1 MISDVFIRRP
11 RLAGVI
17 SVVVVLAGLLAI
29 AVLPIA
35 QYPEITPPTVSVSAN
50 YPGAD
55 STVLAQA
62 VGDPLE
68 RAINGVEDMT
78 YMSSTSTDSG
88 TYSLSITF
96 AIGTD
101 PDIAQVNVSNR
112 VQLATA
118 QLPEAVTRQGVTVRS
133 RSPNFLMA
141 VGFFSEGG
149 QVSTIDIGAYLSS
162 TVVTALQRVEGV
174 GDANVLGNADYSM
187 RVWTDPVRM
196 AALSIS
202 PAEVNAAIQAE
213 NLPAS
218 TGQIGGS
225 PAPEGQALVYTITSQ
240 GQLNTAAQFENIVVR
255 AEQNGAIVRLK
266 DVARVE
272 LGSESYAVNSF
283 VEGNPGKTI
292 QINQSPGG
300 NALATVTAIR
310 AELEQLKGQFP
321 PGLDYQIIYDS
332 TQFVDATIHEIVLTL
347 AITAA
352 IIVVVVF
359 VFLQDWRS
367 TLIPA
372 LAIPVSLIGTFAV
385 LLAIGFTINVITLL
399 ALILA
404 IGLVVDDAILVVEN
418 VQRVMTERKIDRVEA
433 TRIAMKEITGPI
445 VSTTLVLLAVF
456 LPTTFLPGL
465 SGQLYRQF
473 GLALSISMLLSSVVA
488 LTLTPA
494 LAASMLRPP
503 TAAWGP
509 LRWFNRGLD
518 ATRNTYAGAVSFLVK
533 RVLVALA
540 ILGVGFAVAT
550 VSFLSLPSTLL
561 PDEDQGAILFDVSL
575 PDGASLQRTTE
586 AMLEIGDI
594 LAETEGVNS
603 YVLNAGYSL
612 LQSSQRTSGGLGIVT
627 LKPWGERPDL
637 FAILGE
643 LRGKFAAIPGVQVA
657 AFPPPPIPG
666 LGSVGGFTFELT
678 AENGQDPTEVAQ
690 VAASFVSAAN
700 ERPEIEGAR
709 TTFSADVPRLYMTID
724 RDRAET
730 LGLSVADIYDTVGS
744 TMGETFVNQFIYD
757 GRIYQ
762 VRLQAEADARQ
773 AASDIGDL
781 YAKNASGQM
790 VPLRSVVTVD
800 TTFGPY
806 AVPRFNL
813 FTAPQIT
820 GQPAAGYSSGAA
832 LTALEEV
839 AAEVLPDGYSY
850 QFSGT
855 SYQERQ
861 AGSVTYIA
869 FGLAFVFA
877 YLFLVAQYESWLQPL
892 TVMLSIGIAAAGAAG
907 SLAVFGYSSN
917 IYSQI
922 GMVMLIG
929 LAAKNAILIVEFAKE
944 RREEDGMEIT
954 EAAVMGA
961 KQRFR
966 AVLMTAL
973 AFILGLIP
981 LVHTSGAGA
990 ASRNAIG
997 TAAIG
1002 GMVAATFVGI
1012 FVVPALFAF
1021 FERLREGR
1029 KGKLWGRERED
1040 RSDLSDKAKKKLETA
1055 EAARGKEASDKGATT
1070 DAGRDRFPWSF
1081 GDARPAAPAAPAE

>member
-1 MISDVFIRRP
+1 MISDLFIRRP

-17 SVVVVLAGLLAI
+17 SIVVVLAGLLSI
-29 AVLPIA
+29 LVLPVS

-68 RAINGVEDMT
+68 RAINGVEDMI

-141 VGFFSEGG
+141 VAFFSEGG
-149 QVSTIDIGAYLSS
+149 QISTIDIGAYLSS
-162 TVVTALQRVEGV
+162 DVVTALQRVEGV

-187 RVWTDPVRM
+187 RVWTDPARM
-196 AALSIS
+196 AALSIAPS
-202 PAEVNAAIQAE
+202 DITAAIAAE

-218 TGQIGGS
+218 TGQIGGA
-225 PAPEGQALVYTITSQ
+225 PAPDGQALVYTITSQ
-240 GQLNTAAQFENIVVR
+240 GQLNTAEQFENIVVR
-255 AEQNGAIVRLK
+255 AEASGAIVRLK

-272 LGSESYAVNSF
+272 LGSESYAVNTY
-283 VEGNPGKTI
+283 VRDNPGKTI
-292 QINQSPGG
+292 QINQAPGA
-300 NALATVTAIR
+300 NALQTVTAIR
-310 AELEQLKGQFP
+310 AELDRLQTSFP
-321 PGLDYQIIYDS
+321 PGLQYEIIYDS

-347 AITAA
+347 AITAV

-433 TRIAMKEITGPI
+433 TRLAMREITGPI

-473 GLALSISMLLSSVVA
+473 GIALSVSMVLSSIVA

-494 LAASMLRPP
+494 LTAAMLRPP
-503 TAAWGP
+503 SAAWGP
-509 LRWFNRGLD
+509 LRWFNVGLD
-518 ATRNTYAGAVSFLVK
+518 KTRNAYARTVGFLVRRVLLALGVLALGFAIAFVSFVN
-533 RVLVALA
+533 
-540 ILGVGFAVAT
+540 
-550 VSFLSLPSTLL
+550 LPSTLL

-594 LAETEGVNS
+594 LSQTEGVNA

-612 LQSSQRTSGGLGIVT
+612 LQSSQRSSGGLGIVT
-627 LKPWGERPDL
+627 LKPWGERRDL

-643 LRGKFAAIPGVQVA
+643 LNARFAAIPGVQVA

-666 LGSVGGFTFELT
+666 LGSVGGFTFELL
-678 AENGQDPTEVAQ
+678 AEQGQDPAEVAQ
-690 VAASFVSAAN
+690 VASAFVAAAN
-700 ERPEIEGAR
+700 ERPEIETAR
-709 TTFSADVPRLYMTID
+709 TTFSADVPRLYMKID

-730 LGLSVADIYDTVGS
+730 LGLSVSDIYDTVGGA
-744 TMGETFVNQFIYD
+744 MGETYVNQFIYQ
-757 GRIYQ
+757 GQIFQ
-762 VRLQAEADARQ
+762 VRLQAEADARTKT
-773 AASDIGDL
+773 ADIGQL
-781 YAKNASGQM
+781 YAKNAGGEM
-790 VPLRSVVTVD
+790 VPLRSLVSVD

-806 AVPRFNL
+806 SVPRFNL

-839 AAEVLPDGYSY
+839 ARETLPAGYSY

-861 AGSVTYIA
+861 AGSVTYLA

-892 TVMLSIGIAAAGAAG
+892 TVMLSIAIAAAGAAG
-907 SLAVFGYSSN
+907 ALALFGQSSN

-944 RREEDGMEIT
+944 RRELDGMEIT
-954 EAAVMGA
+954 EAAITGA
-961 KQRFR
+961 RQRFR

-973 AFILGLIP
+973 AFILGLVP
-981 LVHTSGAGA
+981 LVTASGAGA
-990 ASRNAIG
+990 ASRNSIG
-997 TAAIG
+997 IASIG
-1002 GMVAATFVGI
+1002 GMLAATFIGI
-1012 FVVPALFAF
+1012 FIVPALFAL
-1021 FERLREGR
+1021 FERLGEGR
-1029 KGKLWGRERED
+1029 GGKFWGREKNRAKD
-1040 RSDLSDKAKKKLETA
+1040 RRDPNERLPWHFG
-1055 EAARGKEASDKGATT
+1055 ARGKDKGQGQGQSEGGTAV
-1070 DAGRDRFPWSF
+1070 
-1081 GDARPAAPAAPAE
+1081 PAE

>member
-1 MISDVFIRRP
+1 MISDIFIRRP
-11 RLAGVI
+11 RLAGVVSI
-17 SVVVVLAGLLAI
+17 VVVLAGLLAI
-29 AVLPIA
+29 LVLPIS
-35 QYPEITPPTVSVSAN
+35 QYPEITPPTVSVSAT

-68 RAINGVEDMT
+68 RAINGVEDMI

-141 VGFFSEGG
+141 VAFSSEGG

-162 TVVTALQRVEGV
+162 SVVTALQRVEGV
-174 GDANVLGNADYSM
+174 GDANVLGNADYAM
-187 RVWTDPVRM
+187 RIWTDPVRM

-202 PAEVNAAIQAE
+202 PAEVTAAITAE

-225 PAPEGQALVYTITSQ
+225 PAPEGQATVYTITAQ
-240 GQLNTAAQFENIVVR
+240 GQLNTPEQFQNIVVR
-255 AEQNGAIVRLK
+255 AEPNGAIVRLK

-272 LGSESYAVNSF
+272 LGSESYAVNTY
-283 VEGNPGKTI
+283 VGTNPGKTI
-292 QINQSPGG
+292 QINQAPGA
-300 NALATVTAIR
+300 NALQTVTAVR
-310 AELEQLKGQFP
+310 AELERLRPEFP
-321 PGLDYQIIYDS
+321 QGLDYQIIYDS

-347 AITAA
+347 GITAA

-359 VFLQDWRS
+359 LFLQDWRS

-418 VQRVMTERKIDRVEA
+418 VQRVMTERNVDRVEA
-433 TRIAMKEITGPI
+433 TRIAMREITGPI
-445 VSTTLVLLAVF
+445 ISTTLVLLAVF

-494 LAASMLRPP
+494 LAAAMLRPP

-509 LRWFNRGLD
+509 LRWFNKGLD
-518 ATRNTYAGAVSFLVK
+518 KTRNAYAGAVTFLVK
-533 RVLVALA
+533 RVLVALGVLA
-540 ILGVGFAVAT
+540 VGFAVAAISL
-550 VSFLSLPSTLL
+550 VSLPSTLL

-594 LAETEGVNS
+594 LSETEGVNA

-637 FAILGE
+637 FQILGE

-666 LGSVGGFTFELT
+666 LGSVGGFTFQLL
-678 AENGQDPTEVAQ
+678 AQQGQDPAEIAQ
-690 VAASFVSAAN
+690 VADAFVSAAN

-709 TTFSADVPRLYMTID
+709 TTFSADVPRLYMNID

-730 LGLSVADIYDTVGS
+730 LGLTVQDIYDTVGS
-744 TMGETFVNQFIYD
+744 TMGETYVNQFIYD
-757 GRIYQ
+757 GIIYQ
-762 VRLQAEADARQ
+762 VRLQAEAGAR
-773 AASDIGDL
+773 AVTTDIGDL

-790 VPLRSVVTVD
+790 VPLRSLVKVD

-813 FTAPQIT
+813 FTAPEIT
-820 GQPAAGYSSGAA
+820 GQPASGYSSGAA
-832 LTALEEV
+832 LQALQEV
-839 AAEVLPDGYSY
+839 AAETLPPGYSY

-855 SYQERQ
+855 SFQEQQ

-869 FGLAFVFA
+869 FALAFVFA
-877 YLFLVAQYESWLQPL
+877 YLFLVGQYESWLQPL
-892 TVMLSIGIAAAGAAG
+892 AVMLSIAIAAAGAAG
-907 SLAVFGYSSN
+907 SLALFGYSSN

-944 RREEDGMEIT
+944 RREVDGMEIT
-954 EAAVMGA
+954 ESAVMGA
-961 KQRFR
+961 RQRFR

-981 LVHTSGAGA
+981 LVTTSGAGA

-1002 GMVAATFVGI
+1002 GMLAATFIGI
-1012 FVVPALFAF
+1012 FIVPALFAL
-1021 FERLREGR
+1021 FERMGERR
-1029 KGKLWGRERED
+1029 KGLFWGRETR
-1040 RSDLSDKAKKKLETA
+1040 
-1055 EAARGKEASDKGATT
+1055 RGKRRPEERTKDEIE
-1070 DAGRDRFPWSF
+1070 RDGRFPWRF
-1081 GDARPAAPAAPAE
+1081 EPKGPAPDATPAE

>member
-1 MISDVFIRRP
+1 MISSTFIRRP

-17 SVVVVLAGLLAI
+17 SVVVVLAGLLAM
-29 AVLPIA
+29 AVLPIS

-68 RAINGVEDMT
+68 RAINGVEGMT

-149 QVSTIDIGAYLSS
+149 RVSTIDIGAYLSTS
-162 TVVTALQRVEGV
+162 VVTALQRIEGV
-174 GDANVLGNADYSM
+174 GDANVIGNSDYSM
-187 RVWTDPVRM
+187 RIWTDPRRM
-196 AALSIS
+196 SALQIS
-202 PAEVNAAIQAE
+202 SADITQAIASA

-218 TGQIGGS
+218 TGQIGSS
-225 PAPEGQALVYTITSQ
+225 PASEGQAIVYTITSQ
-240 GQLNTAAQFENIVVR
+240 GQLNTVEQFENIVVR
-255 AEQNGAIVRLK
+255 AESSGAIVRVK

-283 VEGNPGKTI
+283 VGGDPGKTI
-292 QINQSPGG
+292 QINQSPGA
-300 NALATVTAIR
+300 NALETVTAVR
-310 AELEQLKGQFP
+310 AELERLRGEFP
-321 PGLDYQIIYDS
+321 AGLDYRIIYDS
-332 TQFVDATIHEIVLTL
+332 TEFVDATIHEILLTL

-352 IIVVVVF
+352 IIVIVVF
-359 VFLQDWRS
+359 LFLQDWRS

-372 LAIPVSLIGTFAV
+372 LAIPVSIIGTFAF

-404 IGLVVDDAILVVEN
+404 IGLVVDDAIIVVEN
-418 VQRVMTERKIDRVEA
+418 VQRVMTEKKVDRVEA
-433 TRIAMKEITGPI
+433 TEIAMKEITGPI

-473 GLALSISMLLSSVVA
+473 GLALSISVVLSSLVA

-494 LAASMLRPP
+494 LTAAMLRPP
-503 TAAWGP
+503 GKAWGP
-509 LRWFNRGLD
+509 LRWFNQGLD
-518 ATRNTYAGAVSFLVK
+518 ATRNAYLGGVSFLVK

-540 ILGVGFAVAT
+540 VVALGLGITVFSLAT
-550 VSFLSLPSTLL
+550 LPSTLL

-586 AMLEIGDI
+586 AMLEIGEI
-594 LAETEGVNS
+594 LDGTEGVNA

-612 LQSSQRTSGGLGIVT
+612 LQSAQRTSGGLGIVT

-637 FAILGE
+637 FAILAE
-643 LRGKFAAIPGVQVA
+643 LQGKFAAIPGVQVA

-666 LGSVGGFTFELT
+666 LGSVGGFSFELV
-678 AENGQDPTEVAQ
+678 AQGGQEPAEVAQ
-690 VAASFVSAAN
+690 VANSFISAAN

-709 TTFSADVPRLYMTID
+709 TTFSADVPRLYLKID

-730 LGLSVADIYDTVGS
+730 LGLSVADIYDTVGGA
-744 TMGETFVNQFIYD
+744 MGETFVNQFIYD

-762 VRLQAEADARQ
+762 VRLQAQADARM
-773 AASDIGDL
+773 AESDIGNL
-781 YAKNASGQM
+781 YAKNASGEM
-790 VPLRSVVTVD
+790 VPLRSVVSVE

-806 AVPRFNL
+806 SVPRFNL
-813 FTAPQIT
+813 FTSAKIT
-820 GQPAAGYSSGAA
+820 GQPGAGFSSGDA
-832 LTALEEV
+832 LTALQAV
-839 AAEVLPDGYSY
+839 AAETLPEGYSY

-855 SYQERQ
+855 SYEEQQ

-869 FGLAFVFA
+869 FALAFVFA
-877 YLFLVAQYESWLQPL
+877 YLFLVGQYESWLQPL
-892 TVMLSIGIAAAGAAG
+892 TVMLSIAIAAAGAVG
-907 SLAVFGYSSN
+907 SLLVFGYTSN

-922 GMVMLIG
+922 GLVMLIG
-929 LAAKNAILIVEFAKE
+929 LAAKNAILIVEFSKE
-944 RREEDGMEIT
+944 RRELDGMEIT
-954 EAAVMGA
+954 EAALVGA

-973 AFILGLIP
+973 SFILGLLP
-981 LVHTSGAGA
+981 LVLTTGAGA

-1002 GMVAATFVGI
+1002 GMLAATVIGI
-1012 FVVPALFAF
+1012 FVVPALFAM

-1029 KGKLWGRERED
+1029 QGKLWGRERED
-1040 RSDLSDKAKKKLETA
+1040 GSDLSERARRNKEAAAA
-1055 EAARGKEASDKGATT
+1055 EAGSDGPIEVEP
-1070 DAGRDRFPWSF
+1070 GRYPWSF
-1081 GDARPAAPAAPAE
+1081 GKGEAPSATPAE